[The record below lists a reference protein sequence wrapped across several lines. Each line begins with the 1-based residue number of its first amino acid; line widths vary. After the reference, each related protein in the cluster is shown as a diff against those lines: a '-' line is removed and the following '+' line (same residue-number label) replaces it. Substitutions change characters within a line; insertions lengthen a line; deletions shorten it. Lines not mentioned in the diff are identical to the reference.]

1 MAKYLTLDE
10 FHLTVMLPRDQPKS
24 VYAGVTAILECLA
37 MGKAVICSR
46 VPGQTDVVVEDE
58 NGRYVPPGDP
68 SPLSKEIRSLL
79 SRAEEAVRMGASG
92 RKLVE
97 RQMNLD
103 LYVQR
108 LAGFLHEAIAEE
120 GRRDP

>member
-1 MAKYLTLDE
+1 M
-10 FHLTVMLPRDQPKS
+10 VMPLENVKFQ
-24 VYAGVTAILECLA
+24 AGVTAILECLA

-46 VPGQTDVVVEDE
+46 VHGQTDVVVQDE

-68 SPLSKEIRSLL
+68 STLSTEIRRLL
-79 SRAEEAVRMGASG
+79 SRPEEAVRLGANG

-97 RQMNLD
+97 CQMNLD

-108 LAGFLHEAIAEE
+108 LVGFVRETIGE
-120 GRRDP
+120 GGP